1 MIKFEKISLDE
12 LKKLIYLSCENDN
25 ELIVKYH
32 SLNLNKNKSYTLEDC
47 VSETFERIKNAEEEI
62 GLDKYKVLYQGEDIG
77 YVVLFE
83 DILYSY
89 AIAMKYRT
97 KEILPLWW
105 EEICN
110 LFENEF
116 VTMIYDNNTR
126 CLNFLLKN
134 NMQIVESEDNILML
148 KNI

>member
-25 ELIVKYH
+25 ELAEKYH
-32 SLNLNKNKSYTLEDC
+32 SLNLGKRGEYTLEEC
-47 VSETFERIKNAEEEI
+47 INETFERIVDAEEEV
-62 GLDKYKVLYQGEDIG
+62 GLDKYKVIYQGEEIG
-77 YVVLFE
+77 YVTLFE

-89 AIAMKYRT
+89 AIGMKYRT

-105 EEICN
+105 KGICN

-116 VTMIYDNNTR
+116 VTMIYSNNTR

-134 NMQIVESEDNILML
+134 NMEIVEVEDNILML